1 MSEFTSV
8 QWDREEDDSNA
19 NTQNNATPEHKPIE
33 EEVENDNASTGSDDG
48 KINDSKVSIHSDK
61 NADTSNLNEHH
72 ESMEEHLSSVS
83 HHDDSDKDES
93 TSDLDEDHVP
103 DAEDEDDNSSQ
114 SGLIKLPTEEEQVHN
129 GDVTTTHADTH
140 SEARDIF
147 THQHQGSSTNDIMD
161 ESNLLQAGVLQSPK
175 VSTSDVDKDDHD
187 HDISLPDNESRSA
200 VVDNVN
206 HNGDLITAQP
216 ATISTGNT
224 TVETRVTEPEPV
236 PEAEY
241 YIHTTVG
248 SPLTEYDGQNPYT
261 SYLVTVETDN
271 PKLDQTNFQMRKRY
285 SDFHFLYECLLN
297 DYPTLVIPPLPNKQ
311 RLEYIKGGR
320 FTGEFTAKRAISL
333 NNFLQR
339 VARHPTLKHSQVFH
353 VFLENPDYWMTYK
366 ANLKINTTGFDAANS
381 TSQNIESVTDFIMNS
396 FKKPTVESSHQRE
409 FQDIQDKTA
418 KLQENLSKIDSI
430 YSKVIHKQQDLSDD
444 FSKFGEEVSKLTIL
458 LKNDF
463 DGKYKLD
470 DETTDA
476 TTKEITSQFR
486 CFSSN
491 LKMLSERMYTLNH
504 NIEYNYLTS
513 LKDLE
518 HYISQLK
525 NLIKVK
531 DAKALDY
538 EMLCNYLEKTKQER
552 DYLMGGGSV
561 TSTAEGTFNFLTRK
575 LESIAGLGAQSGG
588 NLTSERIQKLNSRID
603 ILEKEKETSK
613 KVYDKYEADIV
624 NEFQL
629 FEKIKNDE
637 ITDSLKNLNGAYL
650 DYYNNLIKDW
660 KQLKVSTHEGMF
672 NSKLSETDELFT
684 SNDVLKNN
692 DILNESLDKL
702 KSNVALAN
710 STTVEAP
717 NQPQ

>member
-8 QWDREEDDSNA
+8 QWDREEDDSNT
-19 NTQNNATPEHKPIE
+19 NTQNNNTTSEHKPIE
-33 EEVENDNASTGSDDG
+33 EEEVANDNASICSGDG
-48 KINDSKVSIHSDK
+48 KINDSKVSIHSDNNDK
-61 NADTSNLNEHH
+61 DDDQAKSVDLNEHH
-72 ESMEEHLSSVS
+72 ESSHENLSPVS
-83 HHDDSDKDES
+83 RHDDSDKDES
-93 TSDLDEDHVP
+93 SSDLEEHHVP

-114 SGLIKLPTEEEQVHN
+114 SGLIKLPTEEEQAH
-129 GDVTTTHADTH
+129 DDTVTITHTDAK
-140 SEARDIF
+140 DIF
-147 THQHQGSSTNDIMD
+147 THQESSNHDIMD
-161 ESNLLQAGVLQSPK
+161 ESNLLPAGVLESPK
-175 VSTSDVDKDDHD
+175 VTTNDVKSDDHD
-187 HDISLPDNESRSA
+187 HETSFPAAGSRS
-200 VVDNVN
+200 VDNVR
-206 HNGDLITAQP
+206 HNDDLITAQP
-216 ATISTGNT
+216 AAISTGNT
-224 TVETRVTEPEPV
+224 TVETRETQHEQV
-236 PEAEY
+236 PEADY

-271 PKLDQTNFQMRKRY
+271 PKLDQTSFQMRKRY

-366 ANLKINTTGFDAANS
+366 ANLKINSTGFDAANS

-396 FKKPTVESSHQRE
+396 FKRPTVESSHQRE

-418 KLQENLSKIDSI
+418 KLQENLSKIDNI

-444 FSKFGEEVSKLTIL
+444 FSKFGEEVAKLTIL

-476 TTKEITSQFR
+476 TTKEITSQFKG
-486 CFSSN
+486 FSSN

-588 NLTSERIQKLNSRID
+588 NLASERIQKLNNRID
-603 ILEKEKETSK
+603 MLEKEKETSK

-702 KSNVALAN
+702 KSNVAMAN
-710 STTVEAP
+710 SATAEAS